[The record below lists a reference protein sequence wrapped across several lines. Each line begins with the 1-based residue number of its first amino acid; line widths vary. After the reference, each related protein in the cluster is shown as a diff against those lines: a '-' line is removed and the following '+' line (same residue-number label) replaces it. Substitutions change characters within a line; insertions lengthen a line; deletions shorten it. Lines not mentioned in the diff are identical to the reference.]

1 MEKELSP
8 DSRKRRNELLIIG
21 IISVLII
28 ILTTIE
34 MKIPQRGG
42 MIPIGNNIIVFSLI
56 NINIILIL
64 LLIFLVIRNL
74 VKLIF
79 ERKRKVLG
87 AKLRTK
93 LVVAFISL
101 SLVPTIILFFV
112 AAGFITNSV
121 EHWFKVQVEQSL
133 QGSLEVV
140 QTYYRD
146 FANNAVS
153 SAQQIGRHFP
163 NLESFKGGKDS
174 TLLKKELEAKRKE
187 YNLSTLGIFIGG
199 RGETVRVEDPSLKGI
214 FFSPPKDLLE
224 AGFSGKEVS
233 RILPAGEGEVITGI
247 APIFNS
253 SEKKEVIGVVAASHF
268 IPKSL
273 TTKMREISQAFV
285 DYKQLKILKKPIK
298 TSYMMALLMVTL
310 LIIFSA
316 TWFGFHL
323 AKDITVPI
331 KEMAEATHRIA
342 TGDLNFRIQMK
353 SADEIGM
360 LVQSFNQMTGD
371 LQVSRYELEQR
382 KKYMEIVLK
391 NVAAGVISVDDKGVI
406 TTINTSAEQIL
417 EIKGEDVLDRKFFEV
432 LSKEYVAQM
441 EELLNELRSSKKDS
455 IEKQLTGRLKGKSLT
470 LLINLTNLKDE
481 EGGSLGVV
489 AVFDDLTQMIK
500 AQRMAAWRE
509 VARRI
514 AHEIKNPLTPIQL
527 SAQRLRKRYL
537 DKLPDDGAVFD
548 ECTKTIVKQVEELKG
563 MVNEF
568 SSFARMPTSQPSP
581 NHLNEIIRE
590 ALVLFQEAHKE
601 VHFIFVPEHLP
612 ILNIDRDQ
620 MKRVM
625 INLIKNSLT
634 AIDGEGEI
642 KILTSYDPKLQ
653 MVRLEVSDDG
663 CGIPE
668 EDKGRLFEP
677 YFSTRKTGTGLGL
690 TIVNA
695 IIADHNGYIRVR
707 DNTPKGTT
715 FLIEL
720 PVRV

>member
-8 DSRKRRNELLIIG
+8 DSRRRRNELLIIG

-34 MKIPQRGG
+34 MKIPQFGG

-153 SAQQIGRHFP
+153 SAQQIGKHFP
-163 NLESFKGGKDS
+163 DLESFKGKDL

-187 YNLSTLGIFIGG
+187 YNLSTLGIFVGG

-233 RILPAGEGEVITGI
+233 RILPVGEGEVITGI

-253 SEKKEVIGVVAASHF
+253 SEKKEVVGVVAASHF

-417 EIKGEDVLDRKFFEV
+417 EIKGEDVLERKFFEV

-441 EELLNELRSSKKDS
+441 EELLNELRSSQKDS

-481 EGGSLGVV
+481 EGRSLGVV

-537 DKLPDDGAVFD
+537 GKLPEDGAVFD

-568 SSFARMPTSQPSP
+568 SSFARMPASQPSP

-601 VHFIFVPEHLP
+601 VHFVFVPEHLP

-625 INLIKNSLT
+625 INLIKNSLA

-663 CGIPE
+663 RGILE

-707 DNTPKGTT
+707 DNKPKGTT